1 MWYKLFFSLVQD
13 LIDTNSAFFARAA
26 SKAPSINEVNQN
38 HKDNMSNSKKKK
50 GGNSTTQNQQSS
62 SSSQNKSHINEENG
76 KKKKIHSE
84 LSTSSSISN
93 NTMSSQHN
101 HKNTKNDTNNIQ
113 PQILKNSVPEP
124 QKSNMKNDVHKD
136 DDLILQSRQV
146 AVKGNQL
153 AQTND
158 YTGAVEMFSKAIS
171 LDPTDFRFVI
181 RLFIL
186 YIVQGTK
193 DIRPY

>member
-84 LSTSSSISN
+84 LSTSSISN